1 MKKIIIGFSSLIVL
15 IFLII
20 FAVNA
25 QDNDKEV
32 KKAQSEVS
40 EDCSSSSCDPAKCAS
55 MQCDKTK
62 CKEEI
67 SVPVSCET
75 KCKDASHEMKCEPVK
90 CNSQK
95 ADKK

>member
-40 EDCSSSSCDPAKCAS
+40 KDCSQNSTSACDHAKCAS
-55 MQCDKTK
+55 LECDKAK
-62 CKEEI
+62 CK
-67 SVPVSCET
+67 SN
-75 KCKDASHEMKCEPVK
+75 CKDASCEKKCEPVK